1 MIARRAREAIA
12 IVLHVHAAQMIVHRA
27 REVSM
32 SVHPVVVVRHS
43 VDQQKVAV
51 VLVREEDVRA
61 KVVVAQ
67 QKAAVARAKVVVVR
81 LLAGRQRVVVGRS
94 VMMIVQ

>member
-1 MIARRAREAIA
+1 
-12 IVLHVHAAQMIVHRA
+12 MIVHRA
-27 REVSM
+27 LEVSM
-32 SVHPVVVVRHS
+32 SVHPVVVVRHL
-43 VDQQKVAV
+43 VDQQKVV
-51 VLVREEDVRA
+51 VVQVREEDVQA

-81 LLAGRQRVVVGRS
+81 LLAGRQRVVVGQT

>member
-1 MIARRAREAIA
+1 
-12 IVLHVHAAQMIVHRA
+12 L
-27 REVSM
+27 
-32 SVHPVVVVRHS
+32 
-43 VDQQKVAV
+43 VDQQKVV
-51 VLVREEDVRA
+51 VVQVREEDVRA

-81 LLAGRQRVVVGRS
+81 LLAGRQRVVVGQT

>member
-1 MIARRAREAIA
+1 LVDHQR
-12 IVLHVHAAQMIVHRA
+12 
-27 REVSM
+27 
-32 SVHPVVVVRHS
+32 VVVV
-43 VDQQKVAV
+43 Q
-51 VLVREEDVRA
+51 VREEDVRA

-81 LLAGRQRVVVGRS
+81 LLAGRQRVVVGQT